1 LAALPAD
8 TGFRLRVAFDD
19 HLVQA
24 NSPDALPIGSMTPLR
39 LAHAPRLLPWHG
51 SQEAS

>member
-1 LAALPAD
+1 
-8 TGFRLRVAFDD
+8 LRVAFDD